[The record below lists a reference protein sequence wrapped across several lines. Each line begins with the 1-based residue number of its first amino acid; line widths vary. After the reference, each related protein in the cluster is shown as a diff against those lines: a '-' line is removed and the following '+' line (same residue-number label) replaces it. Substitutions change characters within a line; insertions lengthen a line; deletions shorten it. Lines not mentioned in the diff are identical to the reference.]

1 MLTDRAASAVGV
13 LCRRLDGIPLAIEL
27 AAARVRSMTPDDLV
41 ARLDQRFK
49 LLTRGSRAALE
60 RHQTLRSTIDWSYD
74 LLARPER
81 HALEPPRRCSPE
93 AVT

>member
-1 MLTDRAASAVGV
+1 M

-27 AAARVRSMTPDDLV
+27 AAARVRSLSPEDLV

-60 RHQTLRSTIDWSYD
+60 RHQTLRNTIDWSYD
-74 LLARPER
+74 LLDPDGTS
-81 HALEPPRRCSPE
+81 RR
-93 AVT
+93 